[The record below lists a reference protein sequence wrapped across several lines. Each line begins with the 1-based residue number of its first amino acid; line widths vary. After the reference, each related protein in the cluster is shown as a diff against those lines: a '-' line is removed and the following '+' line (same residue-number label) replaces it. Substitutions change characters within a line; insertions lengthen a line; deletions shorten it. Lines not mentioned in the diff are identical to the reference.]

1 MNGKKICFY
10 IIGSSI
16 VLLVACM
23 IVPKLSK
30 KITNKIYKAK
40 ISRGN
45 HDDEWGP
52 EIVHKTQR
60 K

>member
-1 MNGKKICFY
+1 MNGKKICYY

-16 VLLVACM
+16 LLLVACM
-23 IVPKLSK
+23 IIPKLSK

-40 ISRGN
+40 ISKGN
-45 HDDEWGP
+45 YDEWGP
-52 EIVHKTQR
+52 EIVHKTQQ